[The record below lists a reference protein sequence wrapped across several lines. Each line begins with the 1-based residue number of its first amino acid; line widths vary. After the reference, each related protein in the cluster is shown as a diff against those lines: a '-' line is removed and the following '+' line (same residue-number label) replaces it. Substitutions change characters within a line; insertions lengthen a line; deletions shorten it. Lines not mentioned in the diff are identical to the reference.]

1 MLLFPKPF
9 IPISDSG
16 FQESKER
23 IRGATWAGGMTAN
36 STASPENWPEIFIDS
51 TTRTNKDSQ
60 LAVHSTVGKREPELD
75 VSEQDPRKCW
85 VGLESGPPIP
95 LPYMEGGLGTG

>member
-75 VSEQDPRKCW
+75 VSELSKASEPVAKSRERAR
-85 VGLESGPPIP
+85 GLNLDFANIR
-95 LPYMEGGLGTG
+95 